1 MRIKKYNNFIKESL
15 IYDLIGDRY
24 YQKIESPT
32 IHQQILS
39 DSDFEIISEEE
50 SNEYLPLIKSFVDK
64 EAKESGINKNKYFF
78 SEKHSDIFT
87 WNRIT
92 DKKIERWVYQF
103 SWKSG
108 KVPSFSFCYVYKL
121 PDDFIMI
128 HFWII
133 GISFSEIYLIDTYGG
148 IEQFKKDKID
158 NKSNNKLNESL
169 SSLIGNNLYKE
180 LKYESEIRET
190 YYLKKE
196 EMLKIEKEEIEYLM
210 ENYLEKFETQL
221 IKINKPRDNTT
232 MCFELENGDIT
243 FEKYDDE
250 YFHIY
255 MEMPIVIIGH
265 ERYCD
270 TRGQTKEFICDSLE
284 GIKKWASEDPLKLY
298 YPQVYHSLK

>member
-1 MRIKKYNNFIKESL
+1 MKIKKYNNFIKESL
-15 IYDLIGDRY
+15 IYDLIGDNY
-24 YQKIESPT
+24 YQIIKGPLDRIFNNLT
-32 IHQQILS
+32 
-39 DSDFEIISEEE
+39 FEHISEEE
-50 SNEYLPLIKSFVDK
+50 SDEYLPLIKSFVYK
-64 EAKESGINKNKYFF
+64 KSKESGIEKNKYFF
-78 SEKHSDIFT
+78 SEKHSDVIT
-87 WNRIT
+87 WDRST
-92 DKKIERWVYQF
+92 GKKIERWVYRF
-103 SWKSG
+103 SWKSRE
-108 KVPSFSFCYVYKL
+108 VPSFSFCYLYKL

-128 HFWII
+128 QFWII
-133 GISFSEIYLIDTYGG
+133 GIDFSEIYLIDTYGG
-148 IEQFKKDKID
+148 VEKFKKDQIEK
-158 NKSNNKLNESL
+158 KSNKLNESL
-169 SSLIGNNLYKE
+169 SSLIGDNLYKE

-196 EMLKIEKEEIEYLM
+196 EMLRIEKEEIEYLM

-221 IKINKPRDNTT
+221 IKINKPRDNTS

-284 GIKKWASEDPLKLY
+284 GIRKWTSEDPLKLY
-298 YPQVYHSLK
+298 YPHIYHSLK